1 MDGLP
6 PGPARVLGRLL
17 DRRVVLVASSLAFY
31 GLISALPLL
40 LVSLTAAEWVLGPDA
55 VRRLA
60 QQATRTDAR
69 GVAQILLDVGG
80 GTGGPAWW
88 AYLFV
93 LWPATAYGGGLR
105 RAFMEAHGDEETLP
119 ALKGRA
125 IGLLLVLILPLVVL
139 GGIPVAFV
147 LTRLWE
153 GGLVGTF
160 AGLGVGLLGGVVA
173 GTLLNAV
180 LYQAFT
186 SEDLGWA
193 RTLPTAAVVATA
205 TSLMSVG
212 FVEYVRL
219 ATLEQRYGSA
229 TLAMVLLF
237 GVWLFAVNVLLLAGY
252 HAILEYQ
259 RADGAD
265 D

>member
-1 MDGLP
+1 MDRLP
-6 PGPARVLGRLL
+6 PGPARVVARLL
-17 DRRVVLVASSLAFY
+17 DRRTVLVGSSLAFY
-31 GLISALPLL
+31 GLVSALPLL
-40 LVSLTAAEWVLGPDA
+40 LISLTAAERLLGPESI
-55 VRRLA
+55 RRLS
-60 QQATRTDAR
+60 QQATETDAR
-69 GVAQILLDVGG
+69 GVGQILLDVAG
-80 GTGGPAWW
+80 GTGGPGWW
-88 AYLFV
+88 VYLLV

-105 RAFMEAHGDEETLP
+105 RAFMEARGDEEALP
-119 ALKGRA
+119 GLKGRA

-139 GGIPVAFV
+139 GGIPLAFV

-153 GGLVGTF
+153 GGLAGTL
-160 AGLGVGLLGGVVA
+160 AGLGVGLLGGVVV

-180 LYQAFT
+180 LYHAFT

-205 TSLMSVG
+205 TSLTSVG

-219 ATLEQRYGSA
+219 ASLEQRYGSA

-252 HAILEYQ
+252 HAIIEYQ
-259 RADGAD
+259 QAD
-265 D
+265 DQAR